1 MHAYYI
7 FIYVHMCVYVCVFVQ
22 SYNNMEGN
30 DKLWI
35 LDSGFLYPGGK
46 EKNAEGYRGDFI
58 FPWNKSGISKRA
70 MTKY

>member
-30 DKLWI
+30 DKL
-35 LDSGFLYPGGK
+35 
-46 EKNAEGYRGDFI
+46 
-58 FPWNKSGISKRA
+58 
-70 MTKY
+70 